1 MFRFIEGSCGVHHS
15 SQLLVS
21 AARRN
26 ALESEQL
33 VGILIWQYLTQTLEL
48 FQSRP
53 KSPLLSAIPQPSRHP
68 STQLPS
74 LNPAVIPQPIHYLS
88 TQPSPPP
95 SAHSKR
101 PHNPIKARIFILIP
115 PRWIRNLRRHRA
127 LPVLPEIHRRLCRVP
142 RPSRDGPR
150 GPLER
155 DARLDRVVALP
166 CRDVVTLA
174 VGFRVAVEAPLEV
187 AGLFSLASGEG
198 SAGC

>member
-1 MFRFIEGSCGVHHS
+1 MHLNLNNLLAS
-15 SQLLVS
+15 SFGNTSPRLLNSSNPVRK
-21 AARRN
+21 AR
-26 ALESEQL
+26 S
-33 VGILIWQYLTQTLEL
+33 
-48 FQSRP
+48 
-53 KSPLLSAIPQPSRHP
+53 SP
-68 STQLPS
+68 PS
-74 LNPAVIPQPIHYLS
+74 LSPAATPQPIHYLS

-95 SAHSKR
+95 STHSKR
-101 PHNPIKARIFILIP
+101 PHNPIKARIPILIP
-115 PRWIRNLRRHRA
+115 PRRIRNLRRHRA

-155 DARLDRVVALP
+155 DAHLDRVVALP
-166 CRDVVTLA
+166 CRDEVTLA